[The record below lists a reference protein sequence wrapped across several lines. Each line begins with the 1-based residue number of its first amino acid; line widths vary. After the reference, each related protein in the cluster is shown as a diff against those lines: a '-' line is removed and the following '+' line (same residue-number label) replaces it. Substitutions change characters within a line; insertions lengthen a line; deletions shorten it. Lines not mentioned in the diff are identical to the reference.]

1 MGMNNN
7 DLTVLE
13 TAQEKQSI
21 YSSIYRYNK
30 NRISNKN
37 TLSES
42 SEETIEDIVE
52 TYIFEYEDFEV
63 PSCKPFKSYMDARL
77 ITDYTSEQYLLKSE
91 YILNENGIYTINGR
105 YACALGSFY
114 TNCIGTKFDI
124 VMESGEIIPCILADT
139 KSDEHTDKLAQY
151 TISNDS
157 VVEFVVDETTL
168 IPQIS
173 NEWGN
178 TGDVST
184 LGGIFEGEIS
194 LIRIY
199 K

>member
-21 YSSIYRYNK
+21 YSNIYRFNK

-42 SEETIEDIVE
+42 SEGTIEDIVE

-91 YILNENGIYTINGR
+91 YIHN
-105 YACALGSFY
+105 
-114 TNCIGTKFDI
+114 
-124 VMESGEIIPCILADT
+124 
-139 KSDEHTDKLAQY
+139 
-151 TISNDS
+151 
-157 VVEFVVDETTL
+157 
-168 IPQIS
+168 
-173 NEWGN
+173 
-178 TGDVST
+178 
-184 LGGIFEGEIS
+184 
-194 LIRIY
+194 
-199 K
+199 

>member
-21 YSSIYRYNK
+21 YSNIYRFNK

-42 SEETIEDIVE
+42 SEGTIEDIVE

-91 YILNENGIYTINGR
+91 YILNENGIYTINDR
-105 YACALGSFY
+105 YVCALGSFY

-139 KSDEHTDKLAQY
+139 KSDEHTDNLGQY

>member
-105 YACALGSFY
+105 YACALGSF
-114 TNCIGTKFDI
+114 
-124 VMESGEIIPCILADT
+124 
-139 KSDEHTDKLAQY
+139 
-151 TISNDS
+151 
-157 VVEFVVDETTL
+157 
-168 IPQIS
+168 
-173 NEWGN
+173 
-178 TGDVST
+178 
-184 LGGIFEGEIS
+184 
-194 LIRIY
+194 
-199 K
+199 

>member
-1 MGMNNN
+1 
-7 DLTVLE
+7 
-13 TAQEKQSI
+13 
-21 YSSIYRYNK
+21 
-30 NRISNKN
+30 
-37 TLSES
+37 
-42 SEETIEDIVE
+42 
-52 TYIFEYEDFEV
+52 
-63 PSCKPFKSYMDARL
+63 
-77 ITDYTSEQYLLKSE
+77 
-91 YILNENGIYTINGR
+91 
-105 YACALGSFY
+105 
-114 TNCIGTKFDI
+114 
-124 VMESGEIIPCILADT
+124 MESGEIIPCILADT
-139 KSDEHTDKLAQY
+139 KSDEHTDNLGQY